1 MTLDVHGI
9 VPSEVKVIT
18 KTPEYFEV
26 TEVDLKI
33 TSTDNGSKS

>member
-1 MTLDVHGI
+1 M
-9 VPSEVKVIT
+9 IT

-26 TEVDLKI
+26 KEVELKI